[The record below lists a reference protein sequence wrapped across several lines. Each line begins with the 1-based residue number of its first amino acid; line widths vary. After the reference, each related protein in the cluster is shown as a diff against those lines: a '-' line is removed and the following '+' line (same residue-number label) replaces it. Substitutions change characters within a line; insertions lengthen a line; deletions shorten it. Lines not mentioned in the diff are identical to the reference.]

1 MTYRIIQW
9 GTGNV
14 GKHALRTIVE
24 RPDYELVGLRV
35 YNPDKVGKDAG
46 ELLGRDPLGVRA
58 TDDID
63 EIVAIEADCVCYTAL
78 GSTLEDKEGPL
89 DDICRLLESGKNVV
103 SSAVEY
109 HAYFRPGVHLKGA
122 GENAEARLR
131 AACEQGG
138 SSFFH
143 VGINPGFAMDLWP
156 ITLSRVCRRIDK
168 ITATEIVDMTRYTS
182 IHMVRDAIGFGV
194 PPDQPV
200 PVDAHNQDVYE
211 SAYYISMRMLADAI
225 GIELDEVRYHRE
237 VATTDHAFEIAAGTI
252 EAGTVAAMKFVF
264 DGIVG
269 DRPVISLQVVWRV
282 SDEVA
287 PEWPRGD
294 SRWLLHIDGD
304 PIVDSE
310 FVMATEEDAGR
321 AVSLSV
327 ATLCLN
333 AVPTIVQA
341 APGLLDNLT
350 LPLHGGGYV
359 DTRVTAQG

>member
-1 MTYRIIQW
+1 
-9 GTGNV
+9 
-14 GKHALRTIVE
+14 VE

-35 YNPDKVGKDAG
+35 YSPDKVGKDAG

-58 TDDID
+58 TDDTDDILALD
-63 EIVAIEADCVCYTAL
+63 ADCVCYTAL

-89 DDICRLLESGKNVV
+89 DDICRLLASGKNVV

-122 GENAEARLR
+122 GENAEARLS

-138 SSFFH
+138 STFFH

-168 ITATEIVDMTRYTS
+168 LTATEIVDMTRYTS

-225 GIELDEVRYHRE
+225 GLDLDEVRYHRD
-237 VATTDHAFEIAAGTI
+237 VATTDRAFEIAAGTI

-264 DGIVG
+264 EGIVD

-282 SDEVA
+282 SNDVA
-287 PEWPRGD
+287 PEWPIGD

-333 AVPTIVQA
+333 AVPTVVAA

-350 LPLHGGGYV
+350 LPVHGGGYV
-359 DTRVTAQG
+359 DTRTAAGATL

>member
-1 MTYRIIQW
+1 VREGVEVTYRIIQW

-24 RPDYELVGLRV
+24 RPGYELVGLRV

-63 EIVAIEADCVCYTAL
+63 EILAIEADCVCYTAL

-89 DDICRLLESGKNVV
+89 DDICRLLDSGKNVV

-131 AACEQGG
+131 AACERGG

-237 VATTDHAFEIAAGTI
+237 VALTDHAFEIAAGTI

-264 DGIVG
+264 DGIVHG
-269 DRPVISLQVVWRV
+269 RPVISLQIVWRV
-282 SDEVA
+282 SDDVA
-287 PEWPRGD
+287 PEWPVGD
-294 SRWLLHIDGD
+294 SKWLLRVEGD
-304 PIVDSE
+304 PTIDSE
-310 FVMATEEDAGR
+310 FTLATKEDAAR

-327 ATLCLN
+327 ATLLTN
-333 AVPTIVQA
+333 AIPSVVA
-341 APGLLDNLT
+341 APPGLLDNLT
-350 LPLHGGGYV
+350 MPQHGGGYFP
-359 DTRVTAQG
+359 A

>member
-9 GTGNV
+9 GTGSV
-14 GKHALRTIVE
+14 GKQALRTIVD
-24 RPDYELVGLRV
+24 RPDFELVGLRV

-46 ELLGRDPLGVRA
+46 ELLGCEPLGVRA
-58 TDDID
+58 TDDVE
-63 EIVAIEADCVCYTAL
+63 EILALDADCVCYSAL
-78 GSTLEDKEGPL
+78 GSTLADREGPL
-89 DDICRLLESGKNVV
+89 DDICRLLASGKNVV

-109 HAYFRPGVHLKGA
+109 HAYFRPDLQLEGA

-131 AACEQGG
+131 AACEQGD
-138 SSFFH
+138 STFFH
-143 VGINPGFAMDLWP
+143 VGINPGFALDFWP
-156 ITLSRVCRRIDK
+156 TGLSRVCRRIDK
-168 ITATEIVDMTRYTS
+168 ITVTEIVDMTRYQS

-225 GIELDEVRYHRE
+225 GIELDEVRYHRD
-237 VATTDHAFEIAAGTI
+237 VATTDRAFEIAAGTI

-264 DGIVG
+264 DGIVD
-269 DRPVISLQVVWRV
+269 DRPVISLEHVWRV
-282 SDEVA
+282 SNDVA
-287 PEWPRGD
+287 PDWPIGD

-310 FVMATEEDAGR
+310 FVMATEEPGGH

-333 AVPTIVQA
+333 AVPTVVSA
-341 APGLLDNLT
+341 ASGLLDNLT
-350 LPLHGGGYV
+350 LPVHGGGYI
-359 DTRVTAQG
+359 DRRVATS

>member
-1 MTYRIIQW
+1 VGYRVIQW

-24 RPDYELVGLRV
+24 RPDFELVGLRV
-35 YNPDKVGKDAG
+35 YNPDKVGRDAG
-46 ELLGRDPLGVRA
+46 DLLGGDPTGVLA
-58 TDDID
+58 TDDVD
-63 EIVAIEADCVCYTAL
+63 ALLALDADCVCYNAL
-78 GSTLEDKEGPL
+78 GSTLDDKEGPL
-89 DDICRLLESGKNVV
+89 DDICRILESGKNVV

-109 HAYFRPGVHLKGA
+109 HAYFRPGVHLKAA

-131 AACEQGG
+131 AACEVGR
-138 SSFFH
+138 STFFH

-156 ITLSRVCRRIDK
+156 ITLSRLCRRIDK
-168 ITATEIVDMTRYTS
+168 LTATEIVDMTRYTS

-194 PPDQPV
+194 PPEQPV
-200 PVDAHNQDVYE
+200 PVDQMNRDVYE

-237 VATTDHAFEIAAGTI
+237 VATTPDAFEIAAGTI

-264 DGIVG
+264 EGIVD
-269 DRPVISLQVVWRV
+269 DRAVIALEMVWRV
-282 SDEVA
+282 SDDVA
-287 PEWPRGD
+287 PEWPSGD
-294 SRWLLHIDGD
+294 SRWILHIDGD

-310 FVMATEEDAGR
+310 LVMATEAVGGR

-333 AVPTIVQA
+333 ALPTVVQA
-341 APGLLDNLT
+341 DPGLLDNLT

-359 DTRVTAQG
+359 LRATNRA